1 MSVSVS
7 ALVRIAVSHTAAVHP
22 KGVGY
27 FSRPAGSTLVG
38 VDSTS
43 GDEVVNFLGSLS
55 WEDVTEHASEVGA
68 AAGDCR
74 YFRATLPEG
83 VSGLEGV
90 RLLSDL
96 TDEQL
101 GEVRLRRGHH
111 GNVEHYID
119 GLEPQPTSVAHI
131 ILYSREAKAWP
142 PKGEVTEA
150 SAAVA
155 TWYPGRLTPFV
166 NTPDITI
173 KRG

>member
-1 MSVSVS
+1 MSVSAS
-7 ALVRIAVSHTAAVHP
+7 NLVRMAVAYTAETNP

-27 FSRPAGSTLVG
+27 FSRPAGSSLVG
-38 VDSTS
+38 LDSS
-43 GDEVVNFLGSLS
+43 IGDEVVNFLASLAG
-55 WEDVTEHASEVGA
+55 EDVTEYASKVGSA
-68 AAGDCR
+68 VADCR
-74 YFRATLPEG
+74 YLRATLPEG

-96 TDEQL
+96 SDEQL
-101 GEVRLRRGHH
+101 GEVRVRRGHH
-111 GNVEHYID
+111 GNVEHYIE
-119 GLEPQPTSVAHI
+119 GLEPQPTNVAHI

-142 PKGEVTEA
+142 PEGEVTEA

>member
-1 MSVSVS
+1 MSVSDS
-7 ALVRIAVSHTAAVHP
+7 KLVRIALAHTAETSP

-27 FSRPAGSTLVG
+27 FARPAGSSLVG
-38 VDSTS
+38 VDSTN
-43 GDEVVNFLGSLS
+43 GDEVVNFLSSLD
-55 WEDVTEHASEVGA
+55 WEDVTEYASEIGA

-74 YFRATLPEG
+74 YLRATLPKG

-101 GEVRLRRGHH
+101 TSVRLRRGHH
-111 GNVEHYID
+111 GNVEHYIE
-119 GLEPQPTSVAHI
+119 GLEPQPTNVAHI

-142 PKGEVTEA
+142 PEGEVTEA
-150 SAAVA
+150 TAAVA